1 MTEIR
6 MSLDQLAEALGDEE
20 EEDDGLEDDDESI
33 VHVNDDQVADTQA
46 MIQEMEIKEDDV
58 DMDSGDEDAAA
69 NRASHVQ
76 IQPVKE
82 PLPSTKK
89 YKPPHL
95 RPWSMVDPT
104 YARHRPPA
112 VSAPKPPPTASAQNI
127 PSATSR
133 PSGRICH
140 ALSSRCNGSR
150 KCVRSGTGYKSHNGD
165 EDMHVLRADAP
176 AGNA

>member
-1 MTEIR
+1 

-82 PLPSTKK
+82 PLPSTEK
-89 YKPPHL
+89 
-95 RPWSMVDPT
+95 V
-104 YARHRPPA
+104 
-112 VSAPKPPPTASAQNI
+112 ASF
-127 PSATSR
+127 S
-133 PSGRICH
+133 
-140 ALSSRCNGSR
+140 
-150 KCVRSGTGYKSHNGD
+150 KSKHMQLANYFCSINR
-165 EDMHVLRADAP
+165 LI
-176 AGNA
+176 